1 MPTVNVYN
9 LSKEKV
15 GELTLNEEIFNRPV
29 EPHLLH
35 RVVTMQLTNRRSGT
49 AATKGRSQVRGGG
62 KKPFRQ
68 KGGGRARAGA
78 ITSPLMRK
86 GGVVFGPQP
95 RVYQVKVP
103 KKMKKLALRMALSSK
118 WQSDRLLVLEN
129 FNLEE
134 IKTKN
139 FCRIMERFDLK
150 KTLFI
155 LEQENL
161 NFEKS
166 ARNLPFVKT
175 LRVEGLNVYDIL
187 KFEHLVLNQ
196 PSVMRLEETLSQ

>member
-1 MPTVNVYN
+1 
-9 LSKEKV
+9 
-15 GELTLNEEIFNRPV
+15 
-29 EPHLLH
+29 
-35 RVVTMQLTNRRSGT
+35 
-49 AATKGRSQVRGGG
+49 
-62 KKPFRQ
+62 
-68 KGGGRARAGA
+68 
-78 ITSPLMRK
+78 MRK

-129 FNLEE
+129 FNLDE

-139 FCRIMERFDLK
+139 FCRILDRFDLK

-166 ARNLPFVKT
+166 ARNVPLVKT

>member
-1 MPTVNVYN
+1 MATVNVYN

-15 GELTLNEEIFNRPV
+15 GELTLNEAIFNRPV

-35 RVVTMQLTNRRSGT
+35 RVVTMQMANRRSGT

-78 ITSPLMRK
+78 NNSPLMRK

-95 RVYQVKVP
+95 RVYQVRVP

-139 FCRIMERFDLK
+139 FCRIMDRFDLK
-150 KTLFI
+150 KTLFV

-166 ARNLPFVKT
+166 VRNLPFVKT

>member
-15 GELTLNEEIFNRPV
+15 GELTLNEAIFNRPV

-35 RVVTMQLTNRRSGT
+35 RVVTMQLANRRSGT

-78 ITSPLMRK
+78 NTSPLMRK

-129 FNLEE
+129 FNLDE

-139 FCRIMERFDLK
+139 FVRLLDRFDLK

-161 NFEKS
+161 HFEKS
-166 ARNLPFVKT
+166 ARNLPSVKT